1 MHRMSQQPITITDIA
16 REAGVSPSTVSR
28 VLNGTVPV
36 AEAKRDAVLAVVKRL
51 RYRPS
56 AIAQGLVRGRTDAI
70 GVLTQSVASP
80 FYGEVLL
87 GIERGLDGSGYHA
100 IFASGNWRTDDEIAA
115 LDLLSGRRVDALIIL
130 SGVIDDAHL
139 RQVAEDLPLVVI
151 GRSLTGMEE
160 RCLRIDDL
168 RAASDATRHLIELG
182 HTRIAHIAGPALHQ
196 DALDRRAGY
205 LRAHEAAGLTV
216 DPRLIIEGDY
226 TEQSGLLAVQA
237 LMSSATH
244 FSAIFAANDQMAYG
258 ARLALY
264 RNQLRVPE
272 DVSLLGFDD
281 LPGSRY
287 TTPPLTTVRQPALEL
302 GRAAAHAALQILD
315 DQPADLPILTADLV
329 IRESTARRR

>member
-1 MHRMSQQPITITDIA
+1 MSNQAITIVDIA

-36 AEAKRDAVLAVVKRL
+36 AEAKRDAVLEVVKRL

-56 AIAQGLVRGRTDAI
+56 AIAQGLVRGRTAAI

-87 GIERGLDGSGYHA
+87 GIERGLAGSGYHA
-100 IFASGNWRTDDEIAA
+100 IFASGNWRTDDEVAA
-115 LDLLSGRRVDALIIL
+115 LDLLSGRRVDALIVL

-139 RQVAEDLPLVVI
+139 RQVAAELPLVVI
-151 GRSLTGMEE
+151 GRSLAGLED
-160 RCLRIDDL
+160 RCLRIDDQ
-168 RAASDATRHLIELG
+168 RAAQEAMRHLIDQG
-182 HTRIAHIAGPALHQ
+182 HTRIAHIAGPSLHQ

-205 LRAHEAAGLTV
+205 VAALESAGLPV
-216 DPRLIIEGDY
+216 DPRLIVEGEY
-226 TEQSGLLAVQA
+226 TEQSGLLAVQM
-237 LMSSATH
+237 LMSRAAL

-264 RNQLRVPE
+264 RNQLRVPD
-272 DVSLLGFDD
+272 DVSLVGFDD
-281 LPGSRY
+281 LPGSAY
-287 TTPPLTTVRQPALEL
+287 TTPPLTTVRQPALDL
-302 GRAAAHAALQILD
+302 GSAAAHAVLRLLD
-315 DQPADLPILTADLV
+315 DMPADLPTLSAGLV